1 MNKISVKEILQ
12 ATGGSLEKQCKEE
25 YITGVRHDSRECA
38 AGDMFVAIRG
48 ENQDGHKY
56 IPQVL
61 KAGCSTVL
69 VSHLDGWYEEA
80 SGYEA
85 NIILVEDT
93 VYAMGELAK
102 YYLET
107 LDVIKVAVT
116 GSVGKT
122 STRDMIYYV
131 LNEKFNCGR
140 NMKNFNNDIGLPLS
154 IFQFDSS
161 TEAVVLEM
169 GMDHFGE
176 IDRLAEIVKPHI
188 AVITNIGMAHI
199 ENLGSRDGIFQA
211 KMEITNHLT
220 AGNNGPALIFPYDGE
235 YLTKENTAGDY
246 RQIAV
251 GQDGR
256 SDYILSD
263 VEDLGIDGIAFTLE
277 HMEECRRISIPVPG
291 SHNAGNGTLAIAVGN
306 MLGMTIE
313 EAVAGLS
320 KTELTG
326 DRLRAMVN
334 EKAGITVINDTY
346 NASPDSMEGSLKV
359 LYKSRCEGKKI
370 AILGDMLALGEESRR
385 QHHRVGLFAAGLHI
399 DAVIAIG
406 EAAVYIAEG
415 ASSGGGR
422 TAYFK
427 NKEDFYKEIDQF
439 IGFGDIILVKG
450 SRGMKMEQ
458 VVEKL
463 MEI

>member
-1 MNKISVKEILQ
+1 MNKITLKEILQ
-12 ATGGSLEKQCKEE
+12 ATGGVLKKECGEK
-25 YITGVRHDSRECA
+25 YITGVKHDSRECA

-48 ENQDGHKY
+48 ENQDGHRY

-61 KAGCSTVL
+61 DAGCRTVM
-69 VSHLDGWYEEA
+69 VSHLDGWHEEA
-80 SGYEA
+80 AGKEA

-107 LDVIKVAVT
+107 LDVKKVAVT

-122 STRDMIYYV
+122 STRDMIYYA
-131 LNEKFNCGR
+131 LCEKYNCGR

-154 IFQFDSS
+154 IFQFDST

-199 ENLGSRDGIFQA
+199 ENLGSREGIFRA
-211 KMEITNHLT
+211 KMEITKHLT
-220 AGNNGPALIFPYDGE
+220 AGESDPVLIFPDDGE
-235 YLTKENTAGDY
+235 FLTKEKTAGDY
-246 RQIAV
+246 MQIAV

-263 VEDLGIDGIAFTLE
+263 IEDLGIDGIAFTLE
-277 HMEECRRISIPVPG
+277 HKEESRQISLPVPG
-291 SHNAGNGTLAIAVGN
+291 SHNAGNATLAIAVGN
-306 MLGMTIE
+306 MLGMTVE
-313 EAVAGLS
+313 EAVSGLS
-320 KTELTG
+320 KTVLTG

-334 EKAGITVINDTY
+334 ERAGITVINDTY

-359 LYKSRCEGKKI
+359 LYKSRCEGKKV
-370 AILGDMLALGEESRR
+370 AVLGDMLALGEESRR

-399 DAVIAIG
+399 DTVIAVG
-406 EAAVYIAEG
+406 EAAGYIAEG
-415 ASSGGGR
+415 AASGSGR

-463 MEI
+463 MEL